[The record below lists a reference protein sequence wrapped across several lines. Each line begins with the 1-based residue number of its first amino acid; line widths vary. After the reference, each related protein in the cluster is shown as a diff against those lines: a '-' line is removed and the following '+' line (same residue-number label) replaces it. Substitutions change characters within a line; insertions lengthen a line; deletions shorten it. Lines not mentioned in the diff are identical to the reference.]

1 MSKYLGETIR
11 GYKLNQEI
19 GSGGFGTVYKATHE
33 VLGRQVAAKVI
44 KDKFVNEPQ
53 FVRQFESEARI
64 IAGLEH
70 FNIVPLYD
78 FFRDP
83 SGALLVMR
91 WLSGGSLRQLLKKGR
106 MTTPQI
112 VRTFNQIVRALA
124 FAHRHNVIHRDIKPE
139 NILLDDEGNAFLT
152 DFGIAVDMR
161 NRDEQDIDNI
171 SFGSPD
177 YVAPEQLGK
186 EKQLT
191 YHSDI
196 YSLGIMLYELLAHQR
211 PFVSKDPKEIIRMQ
225 MYHPVPSLRIARPD
239 LPPEIDTI
247 IWNATAKNPSM
258 RYDTVISFAQDF
270 QKLAQRVEP
279 IRSDY
284 LLPTPEETLQE
295 VKRNTP
301 FVTNP
306 TNAKTNPTDAET
318 EVFPTGSIE
327 TELLDGLGEAS
338 DAQVSKADV
347 RDSSTPTMGP
357 LNESDNTPSIETVID
372 ILVPDGEDAGRDA
385 EMTANLYEDDA
396 ADPVGTINLPEMNAL
411 RTAQLYSSVPSN
423 PYKGLRA
430 FGEGDTDNFFG
441 REALV
446 KKLLEHIA
454 DEDRRFM
461 ALVGR
466 SGNGKSSIVRAG
478 IIPALKQDAVPAA
491 SNWFYS
497 TMVPSN
503 DPYRE
508 LSDAL
513 LSIAIFAPDNWS
525 NLLRSTPDGLHEL
538 IDQMLPDDG
547 SEVFLFIDQFEELFT
562 LTQSDEVRI
571 DFLTS
576 LAYAVEQPDSRLRLI
591 LTMRA
596 DFFGY
601 PLSYESF
608 ADLFSRY
615 NQAVPP
621 LNRAQLQT
629 TIVEPA
635 RRAGIIVEPTLVS
648 ALLEAV
654 DKQPGALPLLQYT
667 LTEMVNTL
675 IMDGQQSNQPVERR
689 LTLATYEAMGGIA
702 GALVQRADSIYNQ
715 LEPEAQDL
723 TRLLFLS
730 IVTVSENG
738 PPTSR
743 SAIWTNLPVE
753 NRDLLE
759 SVIEAFRDYR
769 LLTTDQDPETRA
781 PTVEV
786 AHEALIQEWTPL
798 KEWIENNASAL
809 RQRSDLEI
817 ESARWHNNDKD
828 VSFLASGLQLAE
840 FESLLD
846 APLISL
852 NKDEHDYIRA
862 SRDEEDR
869 ELRETQ
875 KRNRLLQFLAT
886 GLAVVAIA
894 TIAITII
901 ALQLRDQATDNQL
914 RAENNLRLAR
924 SRELAASA
932 IANADENDLSL
943 LLGVEAYTID
953 PAYEALNS
961 LLSALQS
968 SPLLSV
974 YLHGHTAGVQTV
986 SFDTTGDYAVSAGLD
1001 RQIIRWDLTTNQPL
1015 GDPLTGHLDRIW
1027 DVDVSVDGMIA
1038 SASAD
1043 GTVRLWNFDT
1053 GEEITVLEHDRE
1065 VYSLT
1070 FNPDGTR
1077 LATSFGIDQGTGTI
1091 LIWDTETLELVE
1103 RLDDVHDGIIY
1114 TLDYDNNG
1122 TRLVSGGQDTVL
1134 RLWDTSDYT
1143 LERQLPEAP
1152 ELPNTIGHTQTIR
1165 DAEFDPF
1172 GNAIASTGHDR
1183 SVIVWDPNTGE
1194 PLTIQATGHEGDVLD
1209 LAYDS
1214 TGTFLATA
1222 SADSSIFLWDLSQRF
1237 QRVDTISTH
1246 TQNVWAVDFGP
1257 RPEDGRLL
1265 SVSDDGTVVQSSLRS
1280 IPRPATL
1287 SYLHSITVNDMVAS
1301 DNYVVIAGQTGNN
1314 FVDNLQIINRATGRA
1329 ETNINLREIF
1339 EVAEDES
1346 LRVTDLHFN
1355 QDSTWVAL
1363 ALSDGNIAVWDIA
1376 NARLA
1381 WSAGVGTATVR
1392 AVVYTQDGSR
1402 IVSADDAGTVAVWE
1416 ATDGT
1421 NLAQDLLPDVTESV
1435 TSLAISH
1442 DDTTLAMGFR
1452 NGNLIL
1458 WDLATNTQ
1466 LFETIAAHDST
1477 IEAITFDQLTPTNLA
1492 SQFVFTASRDST
1504 ITQWRLSDGTAVQS
1518 LTAHEDWVFDVT
1530 VSPDNRLIA
1539 SGDRDGGV
1547 RLWDFASGRPI
1558 GGPITNPSGWIRS
1571 VQFVDAR
1578 TLLAS
1583 NETLGITFT
1592 IDLTVTN
1599 WITDA
1604 CTRANRSL
1612 SATEWGQF
1620 FPGEAY
1626 NPVCHSPS
1634 PDTAQ
1639 TP

>member
-11 GYKLNQEI
+11 GYKLDQEI
-19 GSGGFGTVYKATHE
+19 GSGGFGTVYKATHQ

-44 KDKFVNEPQ
+44 KEKFVNEPQ

-91 WLSGGSLRQLLKKGR
+91 WLPGGSLRQLLKKGR

-161 NRDEQDIDNI
+161 NRDEQNIDNI

-225 MYHPVPSLRIARPD
+225 MYHPVPSLRIIRPD

-258 RYDTVISFAQDF
+258 RYDTVIKFAQDF

-295 VKRNTP
+295 VKYNTP

-306 TNAKTNPTDAET
+306 TDAKT

-327 TELLDGLGEAS
+327 TELLDEQGEARNTY
-338 DAQVSKADV
+338 ASKDDV
-347 RDSSTPTMGP
+347 RDSSTPAIGP
-357 LNESDNTPSIETVID
+357 LNEGDDTPSIETIID
-372 ILVPDGEDAGRDA
+372 ILVPEGDNAGRDA
-385 EMTANLYEDDA
+385 EMTANLYPDDDA
-396 ADPVGTINLPEMNAL
+396 DLIGTINLPEMTAL
-411 RTAQLYSSVPSN
+411 QTAQLYSSVLSN
-423 PYKGLRA
+423 PFKGLRA

-446 KKLLEHIA
+446 KTLLEQIA

-525 NLLRSTPDGLHEL
+525 TLLRSTPDGLHEL

-562 LTQSDEVRI
+562 LTQSDEVRTN
-571 DFLTS
+571 FLTS
-576 LAYAVEQPDSRLRLI
+576 LAYAVEQPNSRLRLI

-601 PLSYESF
+601 PLNYESF

-635 RRAGIIVEPTLVS
+635 RRAGIIVEPALVA

-675 IMDGQQSNQPVERR
+675 IMDGQQGNKPVERL

-723 TRLLFLS
+723 TRLLFLN
-730 IVTVSENG
+730 IVTVSKDN

-743 SAIWTNLPVE
+743 SAIWTDLPVK

-798 KEWIENNASAL
+798 REWIENNASAL
-809 RQRSDLEI
+809 RQRDDLEI
-817 ESARWHNNDKD
+817 ESARWHNNDKE

-846 APLISL
+846 TPLINL
-852 NKDEHDYIRA
+852 NKDEYDYIRA

-869 ELRETQ
+869 ELRETRR
-875 KRNRLLQFLAT
+875 RNRLLQFLAT
-886 GLAVVAIA
+886 GLAVVAMA
-894 TIAITII
+894 TIAVTLI

-986 SFDTTGDYAVSAGLD
+986 SFDTTGNYAVSAGLD
-1001 RQIIRWDLTTNQPL
+1001 RQIIRWDLTTNEPIGEPL
-1015 GDPLTGHLDRIW
+1015 IGHMDRIW
-1027 DVDVSVDGMIA
+1027 DVDVSVDGIIA

-1043 GTVRLWNFDT
+1043 GTVRLWDFDT

-1091 LIWDTETLELVE
+1091 LIWNTETLERVE

-1114 TLDYDNNG
+1114 TLDYDSNG
-1122 TRLVSGGQDTVL
+1122 TRLVSGGQDAVL
-1134 RLWDTSDYT
+1134 RLWDTNDYS
-1143 LERQLPEAP
+1143 LES
-1152 ELPNTIGHTQTIR
+1152 ELNGHSATIR
-1165 DAEFDPF
+1165 DTEFDPF
-1172 GNAIASTGHDR
+1172 GNALASTGHDR
-1183 SVIVWDPNTGE
+1183 SVIIWNPNTGE
-1194 PLTIQATGHEGDVLD
+1194 PLTILQDTGHEGDVLD

-1222 SADSSIFLWDLSQRF
+1222 SADSNIFLWDLSQRF
-1237 QRVDTISTH
+1237 QRVGTISTH
-1246 TQNVWAVDFGP
+1246 AQNVWAIDFGP
-1257 RPEDGRLL
+1257 RPEDARLL
-1265 SVSDDGTVVQSSLRS
+1265 SVSDDSTVIQSSLRS

-1287 SYLHSITVNDMVAS
+1287 SHVHSITVNDMVAS
-1301 DNYVVIAGQTGNN
+1301 DDYVVIAGQTSNN
-1314 FVDNLQIINRATGRA
+1314 LVDNLQIINRDTGRA

-1355 QDSTWVAL
+1355 QDNTRVAL

-1392 AVVYTQDGSR
+1392 AIVYTQDGSR

-1421 NLAQDLLPDVTESV
+1421 NLAQDLLPDVTESI
-1435 TSLAISH
+1435 TTLAISP

-1466 LFETIAAHDST
+1466 RFETIAAHDST
-1477 IEAITFDQLTPTNLA
+1477 IEAITFDQLTPTNLT

-1547 RLWDFASGRPI
+1547 RLWDFTSGRPI
-1558 GGPITNPSGWIRS
+1558 GGPITNPDGWIRS

-1592 IDLTVTN
+1592 IDLTVAN
-1599 WITDA
+1599 WISDA
-1604 CTRANRSL
+1604 CTRANRPL
-1612 SATEWGQF
+1612 NATEWGQF

-1634 PDTAQ
+1634 PDTTQ